1 MRRLDRYWVGL
12 FIDFIIE
19 QVLMRS
25 VKLLGEL
32 LRGCGLLENQRLQ
45 WLFFM
50 FVCVEVINVIN
61 EFIGVVYIIS
71 EQYKEVGNF
80 RMERDKKDI
89 VSMLRFVKERDF
101 FGEFLLLRN
110 IEIGVIVDSKVNVD
124 SVKEVGERIIE
135 LMSG

>member
-32 LRGCGLLENQRLQ
+32 IRGCGLLENQRLQ

>member
-12 FIDFIIE
+12 FIGFIIE

-32 LRGCGLLENQRLQ
+32 IRGCGLLENQRLQ

-71 EQYKEVGNF
+71 EQYKEEGNF

-110 IEIGVIVDSKVNVD
+110 IEIGVIVDSKVNV
-124 SVKEVGERIIE
+124 V
-135 LMSG
+135 

>member
-1 MRRLDRYWVGL
+1 
-12 FIDFIIE
+12 
-19 QVLMRS
+19 
-25 VKLLGEL
+25 
-32 LRGCGLLENQRLQ
+32 
-45 WLFFM
+45 
-50 FVCVEVINVIN
+50 
-61 EFIGVVYIIS
+61 
-71 EQYKEVGNF
+71 
-80 RMERDKKDI
+80 MERDKKDI

>member
-32 LRGCGLLENQRLQ
+32 IRGCGLLENQRLQ

-89 VSMLRFVKERDF
+89 VSMLRFVKERYF

-110 IEIGVIVDSKVNVD
+110 IEIRVIVDSKVNVD

>member
-32 LRGCGLLENQRLQ
+32 IRGCGLLENQRLQ

-61 EFIGVVYIIS
+61 EVIGVVYIIS
-71 EQYKEVGNF
+71 EQYKEEGNF

-110 IEIGVIVDSKVNVD
+110 IEIGVIVDSKVNV
-124 SVKEVGERIIE
+124 V
-135 LMSG
+135 